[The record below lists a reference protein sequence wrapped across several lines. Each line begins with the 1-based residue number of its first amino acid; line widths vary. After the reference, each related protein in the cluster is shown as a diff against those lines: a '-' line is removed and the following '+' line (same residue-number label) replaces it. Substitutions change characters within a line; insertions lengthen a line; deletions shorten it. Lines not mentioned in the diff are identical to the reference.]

1 MIIAEPRN
9 AAFCNAAFAR
19 IHRPCARKMDNAEQM
34 AEIMNKAIADAAE
47 AEARCE
53 RLAVQLTEAE
63 AKCDEANIAAER
75 YRLAR
80 DFLLTFHCYGNPLQT
95 VAYANFM
102 ETPHYIFNIFGW
114 GLPTLS

>member
-1 MIIAEPRN
+1 
-9 AAFCNAAFAR
+9 
-19 IHRPCARKMDNAEQM
+19 MDNAEQM

-102 ETPHYIFNIFGW
+102 RNELEAAASLQNLFGENRRQ
-114 GLPTLS
+114 G

>member
-1 MIIAEPRN
+1 
-9 AAFCNAAFAR
+9 
-19 IHRPCARKMDNAEQM
+19 MDNAEQM

-53 RLAVQLTEAE
+53 RLAVKLTEAE
-63 AKCDEANIAAER
+63 AKCDEANITAER

-80 DFLLTFHCYGNPLQT
+80 DFLLTLLPDEIGNPLQT

-102 ETPHYIFNIFGW
+102 RNEVERAHEA
-114 GLPTLS
+114 

>member
-1 MIIAEPRN
+1 MIIAEPR
-9 AAFCNAAFAR
+9 
-19 IHRPCARKMDNAEQM
+19 IHRPCTRKMDNAEQM

-53 RLAVQLTEAE
+53 RLAVKLTEAE
-63 AKCDEANIAAER
+63 AKCDEANITAER

-80 DFLLTFHCYGNPLQT
+80 DFLLTFFDFGLFGNPLQT

-102 ETPHYIFNIFGW
+102 RNELEEAASLQNVFEEESVLN
-114 GLPTLS
+114 

>member
-1 MIIAEPRN
+1 
-9 AAFCNAAFAR
+9 
-19 IHRPCARKMDNAEQM
+19 MDNAEQM

-95 VAYANFM
+95 EQTVAFANFM
-102 ETPHYIFNIFGW
+102 RNELEAAASLQNLFEEESVLN
-114 GLPTLS
+114 

>member
-1 MIIAEPRN
+1 MIIAEP
-9 AAFCNAAFAR
+9 R

-75 YRLAR
+75 YRLAC

-102 ETPHYIFNIFGW
+102 RNELEAAASLQNLFGEN
-114 GLPTLS
+114 